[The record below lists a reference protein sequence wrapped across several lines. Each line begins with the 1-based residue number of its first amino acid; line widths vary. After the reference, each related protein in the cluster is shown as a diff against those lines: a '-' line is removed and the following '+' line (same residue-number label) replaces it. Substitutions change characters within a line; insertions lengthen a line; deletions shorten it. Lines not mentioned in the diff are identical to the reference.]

1 MHPSNVNDKTDD
13 YHNPQ
18 GQNYGQNDNPRQG
31 QNDNLVDQSSMRVN
45 ITVSKRLIQQA
56 DDIAKAEYTTRSD
69 IIRQAL
75 LEYLRKPESLQKLA
89 ANITGRDV
97 VLQCFLD
104 DYQKRH
110 PDQRPDPNPNEA

>member
-1 MHPSNVNDKTDD
+1 MHPSNANDKTDD
-13 YHNPQ
+13 YHKPQ
-18 GQNYGQNDNPRQG
+18 DQN
-31 QNDNLVDQSSMRVN
+31 SMRVN
-45 ITVSKRLIQQA
+45 VTVSRRLIKQA
-56 DDIAKAEYTTRSD
+56 DDMAKAEYTTRSD

-75 LEYLRKPESLQKLA
+75 IEYLRKPESLQKLA

-110 PDQRPDPNPNEA
+110 PNTKSDSDPNHNPSKA